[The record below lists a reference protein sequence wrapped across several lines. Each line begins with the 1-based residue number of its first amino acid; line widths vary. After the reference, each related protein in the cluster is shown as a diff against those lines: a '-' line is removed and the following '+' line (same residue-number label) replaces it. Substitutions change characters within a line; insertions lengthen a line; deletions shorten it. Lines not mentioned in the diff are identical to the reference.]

1 MDRNRHIWRYWAR
14 NLQRWGVTQGVAT
27 LLEAF
32 GPLTVIGA
40 QLIYVSQPLLGRSLP
55 GEQLDGLARLLEDSD
70 TTHAFIDYL
79 RETDV
84 Q

>member
-1 MDRNRHIWRYWAR
+1 MERNRHIWRYWAR
-14 NLQRWGVTQGVAT
+14 NLQRWGLTKWVAA

-40 QLIYVSQPLLGRSLP
+40 QLIYIGQPFLRRSAYE
-55 GEQLDGLARLLEDSD
+55 EQLDGLACLLEDSS

-79 RETDV
+79 RETDN

>member
-1 MDRNRHIWRYWAR
+1 MERNRHIWRYWAR
-14 NLQRWGVTQGVAT
+14 NLQLWGLRRWVAA

-32 GPLTVIGA
+32 GPLTIIGA
-40 QLIYVSQPLLGRSLP
+40 QFIYISQPLLSHSLP
-55 GEQLDGLARLLEDSD
+55 SEHLDGLARLLEDSL
-70 TTHAFIDYL
+70 TRRAFIDYL

>member
-1 MDRNRHIWRYWAR
+1 MEQNRHIWRYWAR
-14 NLQRWGVTQGVAT
+14 NLQLWGLTKWVVA

-40 QLIYVSQPLLGRSLP
+40 QFIYISQPLLSRSLP
-55 GEQLDGLARLLEDSD
+55 GEQLDGLARMLEDSSA
-70 TTHAFIDYL
+70 THAFIDYL

>member
-1 MDRNRHIWRYWAR
+1 MERNRHIWRYWAR
-14 NLQRWGVTQGVAT
+14 NLQQWGLTKWVAT

-32 GPLTVIGA
+32 GPLTIIGA
-40 QLIYVSQPLLGRSLP
+40 QFIYISQPLLSRSMP
-55 GEQLDGLARLLEDSD
+55 GEQLDGLARLLEDSS

>member
-1 MDRNRHIWRYWAR
+1 MERNRHIWRYWAR
-14 NLQRWGVTQGVAT
+14 NLQRWGLTKWVAA

-40 QLIYVSQPLLGRSLP
+40 QFIYISQPLLRRSLP
-55 GEQLDGLARLLEDSD
+55 GEHLDGLARLLEDSP

>member
-1 MDRNRHIWRYWAR
+1 M
-14 NLQRWGVTQGVAT
+14 GVNEMGCGVIRG
-27 LLEAF
+27 F

-40 QLIYVSQPLLGRSLP
+40 QFIYLSQPLLSRSLP
-55 GEQLDGLARLLEDSD
+55 GEQLDGLAQLLEDSS